1 MKISFGKRLLLI
13 LHWLLSILCCAALV
27 AACISPQL
35 IEEAHAFLNRSM
47 GADIAAVVLIAALC
61 IYALLSVLGALILFA
76 SSGKKEDRGFITVD
90 SSDTGRTRI
99 AIGAVEQMIRQAVR
113 GVDGVADMK
122 TSITNNEDA
131 ISISCS
137 VSLASGAH
145 VPTVT
150 MNMQRAIR
158 SYIELNCGVAVR
170 DISVSVHTLEDG
182 EGSRHSRR
190 RAAQPMPAAAPVILP
205 ENQPAASFSE
215 PYIEPTADLPA
226 DASKLA
232 SDVASDV
239 ASAEASDEA
248 PDEIDELP
256 ELQPIKLTL
265 DPPADAEAPA
275 SEEE

>member
-35 IEEAHAFLNRSM
+35 VDAARASLNRTL
-47 GADIAAVVLIAALC
+47 GADITAVAFIAALC
-61 IYALLSVLGALILFA
+61 IYALLSVLSALLLF
-76 SSGKKEDRGFITVD
+76 SSSERREDRGFITVD

-137 VSLASGAH
+137 VALASGAH

-182 EGSRHSRR
+182 EGSKHSRR
-190 RAAQPMPAAAPVILP
+190 KAVQPTPAAALSTP
-205 ENQPAASFSE
+205 ENQPAMPFSE

-226 DASKLA
+226 
-232 SDVASDV
+232 
-239 ASAEASDEA
+239 EA
-248 PDEIDELP
+248 PVEAAAEEAVEVSSEVDELP
-256 ELQPIKLTL
+256 ELQPISLTL
-265 DPPADAEAPA
+265 DPPADVQE
-275 SEEE
+275 SESEGE